1 MRSPTGYRD
10 GMVVARL
17 FLILL
22 SVGAAV
28 AQVDP
33 GSRPL
38 ELARRLPDGQLK
50 TALLACA
57 KGPFEKSTFAIA
69 HRGAPLRFPEHTR
82 ESYLAAA
89 RQGAGVIECD
99 VTFTKDGEL
108 VCRHSQCDLHTTTN
122 ILLTP
127 LASKC
132 SEPFTPMDATSGRDA
147 SARCCTS
154 DITLAEFQSLCGKMD
169 GFNPKAFSPEEYVGP
184 NACAGEL
191 MTHAESITLFQE
203 LDVDMTPEIKSP
215 QVPMPFRGMSQQDFV
230 DKVIAEYR
238 EAGVSAERVRVQS
251 FRLEDVLYLLEKEP
265 AFGSRAVY
273 LDSLSKPGDIVVS
286 MARFPK
292 LAEQG
297 VTVLAPPLWALL
309 TLDADGKRVPSEYAR
324 AARAAGFAIIPWTL
338 ERSGDLTD
346 GGGFYFQSVAAVTRD
361 KSDYLET
368 LDVLAQEVGALA
380 VFSDWPATV
389 VYYANCL
396 GGSTT
401 SPRK

>member
-1 MRSPTGYRD
+1 
-10 GMVVARL
+10 MVVSRL
-17 FLILL
+17 FLIFLAA
-22 SVGAAV
+22 GAAM

-38 ELARRLPDGQLK
+38 ELARQLPDGELK

-57 KGPFEKSTFAIA
+57 EGPFEKTKFAIA

-82 ESYLAAA
+82 ESYVAAA
-89 RQGAGVIECD
+89 KQGAGVIECD
-99 VTFTKDGEL
+99 VTFTQDGEL

-127 LASKC
+127 LAPKC
-132 SEPFTPMDATSGRDA
+132 SQPFTPFDADTGRNA

-154 DITLAEFQSLCGKMD
+154 DITLSEFKSLCGKMD
-169 GFNPKAFSPEEYVGP
+169 GFAPKASSPDDYVGP
-184 NACAGEL
+184 DACSGEL
-191 MTHAESITLFQE
+191 MTHAESIALFEE
-203 LDVDMTPEIKSP
+203 LGVDMTPEIKSP
-215 QVPMPFRGMSQQDFV
+215 QVPMPFRGMSQHDFI
-230 DKVIAEYR
+230 DKVIGEYKD
-238 EAGVSAERVRVQS
+238 AGVAAEHVRVQS
-251 FRLEDVLYLLEKEP
+251 FQLEDVLYLLEKEP

-273 LDSLSKPGDIVVS
+273 LDSLNKPEDLAAS
-286 MARFPK
+286 MERFPELVGK
-292 LAEQG
+292 G

-309 TLDADGKRVPSEYAR
+309 TLDADGNRIPSDYAR
-324 AARAAGFAIIPWTL
+324 AAKAAGLAIIPWTL

-361 KSDYLET
+361 ESDYLET

-396 GGSTT
+396 RTGLAT
-401 SPRK
+401 SARR

>member
-1 MRSPTGYRD
+1 
-10 GMVVARL
+10 
-17 FLILL
+17 
-22 SVGAAV
+22 
-28 AQVDP
+28 
-33 GSRPL
+33 
-38 ELARRLPDGQLK
+38 LPDGELK

-57 KGPFEKSTFAIA
+57 EGPFEKTRFAIA
-69 HRGAPLRFPEHTR
+69 HRGAPLRFAEHTR

-89 RQGAGVIECD
+89 KQGAGVIECD
-99 VTFTKDGEL
+99 VTFTRDGEL

-122 ILLTP
+122 ILATP

-132 SEPFTPMDATSGRDA
+132 SQPFTPFDAASGRDA

-154 DITLAEFQSLCGKMD
+154 DITLSEFKSLCGKMD
-169 GFNPKAFSPEEYVGP
+169 GFNPKASSPQEYVGAD
-184 NACAGEL
+184 ACSGAL
-191 MTHAESITLFQE
+191 MTHAESIALFEE

-215 QVPMPFRGMSQQDFV
+215 RAPMPFRGMSQHDFI

-238 EAGVSAERVRVQS
+238 EAGISAERVRVQS
-251 FRLEDVLYLLEKEP
+251 FQLEDVLYLLEKEP

-273 LDSLSKPGDIVVS
+273 LDGVSKPEDQAAS
-286 MARFPK
+286 MARFPELVEK
-292 LAEQG
+292 G

-309 TLDADGKRVPSEYAR
+309 TLNPDGKRVPSDYAR
-324 AARAAGFAIIPWTL
+324 AARAAGLAIIPWTL

-361 KSDYLET
+361 ESDYLET
-368 LDVLAQEVGALA
+368 LDVLAREVGALA

-396 GGSTT
+396 GPGST
-401 SPRK
+401 SARR